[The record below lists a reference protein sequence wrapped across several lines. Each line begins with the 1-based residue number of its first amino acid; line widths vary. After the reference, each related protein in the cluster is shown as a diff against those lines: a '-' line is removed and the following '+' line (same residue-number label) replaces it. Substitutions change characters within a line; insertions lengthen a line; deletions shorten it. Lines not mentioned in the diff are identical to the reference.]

1 MGKSK
6 IKKFS
11 LKLNVIVLLCIDFL
25 VLLALIPYAVN
36 GYIGFMYGWILGCG
50 VEMICLLTIYYST
63 FSVLI
68 DPDKTKGVALTILF
82 SVVRLGLIV
91 GMLIVSAMYTFLFG
105 WPNLLYF
112 WTTVGG
118 ILPLPVVL
126 GITTLIINREKG
138 AEK

>member
-1 MGKSK
+1 
-6 IKKFS
+6 
-11 LKLNVIVLLCIDFL
+11 
-25 VLLALIPYAVN
+25 
-36 GYIGFMYGWILGCG
+36 
-50 VEMICLLTIYYST
+50 MICLLTIYYST

-82 SVVRLGLIV
+82 SAVRLGLIV

-105 WPNLLYF
+105 RPNLLYF